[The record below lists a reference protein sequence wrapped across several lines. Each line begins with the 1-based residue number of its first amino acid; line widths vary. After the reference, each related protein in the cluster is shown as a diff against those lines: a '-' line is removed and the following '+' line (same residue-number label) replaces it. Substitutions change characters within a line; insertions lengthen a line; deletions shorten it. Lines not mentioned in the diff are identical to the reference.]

1 MLYQFLFDASFHAL
15 LLQVDTD
22 LALQTQVDRCL
33 HCPGVLDRA
42 DYPRSPF
49 GLIAKLRDYYQ
60 SRISFCC
67 RDCRRR
73 VTPASVRFFGRRFYV
88 APVFMLIC
96 LLQHG
101 INERRL
107 TQVREHFG
115 IHVSEST
122 WKRWRRWWRERFL
135 QTKFWE
141 IKRHLVITQLPERG
155 TYPRALWHCF
165 QGRFIDKFSQLLRFL
180 APLTGGDLRSV

>member
-1 MLYQFLFDASFHAL
+1 MLYQLLSDASFHAL
-15 LLQVDTD
+15 LLQIDID
-22 LALQTQVDRCL
+22 LGLHTQEDG
-33 HCPGVLDRA
+33 CPYCQGVLDKA

-49 GLIAKLRDYYQ
+49 GLIAKQRDYYQ

-73 VTPASVRFFGRRFYV
+73 VTPESVRFFGRRFYV
-88 APVFMLIC
+88 APVFMLLC
-96 LLQHG
+96 LLQSG

-107 TQVREHFG
+107 NQVKRHFG

-122 WKRWRRWWRERFL
+122 WKRWRRWWREKFL

-141 IKRHLVITQLPERG
+141 MKRHLVITQLPELAS
-155 TYPRALWHCF
+155 YPRALCQCF
-165 QGRFIDKFSQLLRFL
+165 QGSFIDKFSQLLRFL
-180 APLTGGDLRSV
+180 SPLTGGVLRAV